1 MKKQNGCLD
10 WPIVGISLLV
20 VGIIFLIVQFMIVGE
35 GGNQAASEQQQAQAQ
50 PVVNETMAATIRTEM
65 ESTVGT
71 GKEREA
77 AIIEGNPATM
87 EIFRQTPEAA
97 TQVAVMQPTREY
109 LREELGVEH
118 AEGATVEEIQTMTG
132 DLVYPTDTPT
142 ATPSPAIPTL
152 KPFQDRNQEYQNQ
165 MRTSVILVK
174 QHLVDYIRPTLSPR
188 YFESLRPTIEALSVD
203 TFPSVDYYMPVPEG
217 YSVCYQVYPLGIPLS
232 FGDYIPEGVS
242 GMTVWGKEVAVSND
256 SHDWFHL
263 DSLPGD
269 DKGMTVDD
277 YDATWFFNQTTE
289 TSRFYFCLR

>member
-1 MKKQNGCLD
+1 MKKQQNGCLD

-20 VGIIFLIVQFMIVGE
+20 VGIIFLIVQFMIVG
-35 GGNQAASEQQQAQAQ
+35 GNNQAASEQQQAQ
-50 PVVNETMAATIRTEM
+50 PVVNETEAATIRAEM
-65 ESTVGT
+65 GATVVSGE
-71 GKEREA
+71 ERER
-77 AIIEGNPATM
+77 AIIEDNPATI
-87 EIFRQTPEAA
+87 EILKKTPEAA
-97 TQVAVMQPTREY
+97 TQVAVMEPTKQY

-142 ATPSPAIPTL
+142 ATPAPAIPTL